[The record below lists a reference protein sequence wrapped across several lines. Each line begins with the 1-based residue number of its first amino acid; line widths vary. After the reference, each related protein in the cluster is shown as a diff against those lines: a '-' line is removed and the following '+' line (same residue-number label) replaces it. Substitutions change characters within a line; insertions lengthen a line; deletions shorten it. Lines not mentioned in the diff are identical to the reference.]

1 MTSAIEPRYPNAA
14 SDPRLT
20 SVELE
25 HRALRQ
31 EITNLEWFGAPV
43 DKSKRD
49 KLKTLRL
56 MMQAGKFYTP
66 TF

>member
-1 MTSAIEPRYPNAA
+1 MIDPIYPDKA

-20 SVELE
+20 NVELE
-25 HRALRQ
+25 HRKLRQ
-31 EITNLEWFGAPV
+31 EITNLEWFDAPV

-66 TF
+66 NF

>member
-1 MTSAIEPRYPNAA
+1 MTLQPRYPDVA

-20 SVELE
+20 NVELE
-25 HRALRQ
+25 HRKLRQ
-31 EITNLEWFGAPV
+31 EITNLEWFDAPV

-56 MMQAGKFYTP
+56 MMQAGKHYTP
-66 TF
+66 NF

>member
-1 MTSAIEPRYPNAA
+1 MTLQPRYPDVA

-20 SVELE
+20 NVELE
-25 HRALRQ
+25 HRKLRQ
-31 EITNLEWFGAPV
+31 EITNLEWFDAPV

-56 MMQAGKFYTP
+56 MMQAGKLLTNQP
-66 TF
+66 R

>member
-1 MTSAIEPRYPNAA
+1 MTLQPRYPDVA

-20 SVELE
+20 NVELE
-25 HRALRQ
+25 HRKLRQ
-31 EITNLEWFGAPV
+31 EITNLEWFDAPV

-66 TF
+66 NF

>member
-1 MTSAIEPRYPNAA
+1 MTLQPRYPNVA

-20 SVELE
+20 NVELE
-25 HRALRQ
+25 HRKLRQ
-31 EITNLEWFGAPV
+31 EITNLEWFDAPV
-43 DKSKRD
+43 DKLKRD

-66 TF
+66 NF